1 MEAKYITER
10 DAAMY
15 ALLQRWFGENPAED
29 SFQIKFSNRA
39 LFALILPLLAEQFL
53 GMLMGTMDTIMV
65 SSLGDA
71 SVSGVSLVDMI
82 FVLFFNVLSALST
95 GGAVVAS
102 RAIGAKNPEDARR
115 SAVGLM
121 LISLSASLLILAL
134 LYSFD
139 EQLLTLL
146 YGSIEP
152 DVMKASLT
160 YMRITALSFPAVA
173 LYSSAA
179 ALFRSMGNSKI
190 SMYASAGANIVNVA
204 GNAFLIFVMKM
215 GVAGAALATVIGR
228 VLLMIF
234 FLIMIGR
241 KTGDIYID
249 YKRLFR
255 EKPDGRLMK
264 SILAVGLPGSLESGT
279 FQLGRILVLS
289 IISTFGTVQITAN
302 AIANNIDSFGIM
314 PGFAFN
320 LAIITVVGQCVGA
333 GDKRAVQYY
342 AAKLMRLCYAF
353 LVGLNIVLFALLP
366 VMLNL
371 YAISEEARE
380 IAVILIWIHNG
391 FGVLL
396 WTPAFVLP
404 NAMKATGD
412 AKYVMVTAVLSM
424 FIFRVALSYVL
435 GIRFGMGAV
444 GVWICMVIDWIC
456 RIICFAV
463 RFERKVGFWK
473 NP

>member
-1 MEAKYITER
+1 MKTELYDGR
-10 DAAMY
+10 GFVMSAVFR
-15 ALLQRWFGENPAED
+15 RWFGENPVEET
-29 SFQIKFSNRA
+29 FRIRFSNRA
-39 LFALILPLLAEQFL
+39 LFALILPLLAEQLL
-53 GMLMGTMDTIMV
+53 GMLMGTLDTMMV
-65 SSLGDA
+65 SGLGDA

-82 FVLFFNVLSALST
+82 FILFFNILSALST

-102 RAIGAKNPEDARR
+102 RAIGAGKPEEARR

-121 LISLSASLLILAL
+121 IITLSASLIILAL
-134 LYSFD
+134 LYGFD
-139 EQLLTLL
+139 EEILTLL

-152 DVMKASLT
+152 DVMEAALT

-173 LYSSAA
+173 LYSAAA

-190 SMYASAGANIVNVA
+190 SMYASAGANVVNVA
-204 GNAFLIFVMKM
+204 GNAFLIFVVKM

-249 YKRLFR
+249 YRRLFR
-255 EKPDGRLMK
+255 EKPDTGLMK

-342 AAKLMRLCYAF
+342 TGKLMRMCCGF
-353 LVGLNIVLFALLP
+353 LVVLNIVLFSVLP
-366 VMLNL
+366 LMLDL
-371 YAISEEARE
+371 YSISDEARE

-391 FGVLL
+391 FGILL
-396 WTPAFVLP
+396 WTPSFVLP

-412 AKYVMVTAVLSM
+412 ARFVMVTAVLSM

-456 RIICFAV
+456 RIICFTV
-463 RFERKVGFWK
+463 RFEKKIGFRLK
-473 NP
+473 

>member
-1 MEAKYITER
+1 MSAVFR
-10 DAAMY
+10 
-15 ALLQRWFGENPAED
+15 RWFGENPVEET
-29 SFQIKFSNRA
+29 FRIRFTNRA
-39 LFALILPLLAEQFL
+39 LFALILPLLGEQLL
-53 GMLMGTMDTIMV
+53 GMLMGTLDTMMV
-65 SSLGDA
+65 SGLGDA

-82 FVLFFNVLSALST
+82 FILFFNILSALST

-102 RAIGAKNPEDARR
+102 RAIGAGKPEEARR

-121 LISLSASLLILAL
+121 IITLTASLIILAL
-134 LYSFD
+134 LYGFD
-139 EQLLTLL
+139 EEILTLL

-152 DVMKASLT
+152 DVMEASLT

-173 LYSSAA
+173 LYSAAA

-190 SMYASAGANIVNVA
+190 SMYASAGANAVNVA
-204 GNAFLIFVMKM
+204 GNAFFIFVVKM

-249 YKRLFR
+249 YGRLFR
-255 EKPDGRLMK
+255 EKPDGVLMK
-264 SILAVGLPGSLESGT
+264 NILSVGIPGSLESGT

-342 AAKLMRLCYAF
+342 TGKLMRMCYGF
-353 LVGLNIVLFALLP
+353 LVVLNIVLFAILP
-366 VMLNL
+366 LMLDL
-371 YAISEEARE
+371 YSISDEARE

-396 WTPAFVLP
+396 WTPSFVLP

-412 AKYVMVTAVLSM
+412 AKFVMVTAVLSM
-424 FIFRVALSYVL
+424 FVFRVALSYVL

-456 RIICFAV
+456 RIICFTV
-463 RFERKVGFWK
+463 RFEKKIGFRLK
-473 NP
+473 QEYHKSII

>member
-1 MEAKYITER
+1 MSAVFR
-10 DAAMY
+10 
-15 ALLQRWFGENPAED
+15 RWFGENPVEET
-29 SFQIKFSNRA
+29 FRIRFSNRA
-39 LFALILPLLAEQFL
+39 LFALILPLLGEQLL
-53 GMLMGTMDTIMV
+53 GMLMGTLDTMMV
-65 SSLGDA
+65 SGLGDA

-82 FVLFFNVLSALST
+82 FILFFNILSALST

-102 RAIGAKNPEDARR
+102 RAIGAGKPEEARR

-121 LISLSASLLILAL
+121 IITLSASLLILAL
-134 LYSFD
+134 LYGFD
-139 EQLLTLL
+139 EEILTLL

-152 DVMKASLT
+152 DVMDASLT

-173 LYSSAA
+173 LYSAAA

-190 SMYASAGANIVNVA
+190 SMYASAGANVVNVA
-204 GNAFLIFVMKM
+204 GNAFLIFVVKM

-249 YKRLFR
+249 YRRLFK
-255 EKPDGRLMK
+255 EKPDTGLMK

-342 AAKLMRLCYAF
+342 TGKRMCYGF
-353 LVGLNIVLFALLP
+353 LVVLNIVLFAVLP
-366 VMLNL
+366 LMLDL
-371 YAISEEARE
+371 YSISPEARE

-396 WTPAFVLP
+396 WTPSFVLP

-412 AKYVMVTAVLSM
+412 AKFVMVSAVLSM

-456 RIICFAV
+456 RIICFTV
-463 RFERKVGFWK
+463 RFEKKIGFRLK
-473 NP
+473 QEYHKSII

>member
-1 MEAKYITER
+1 METKYTTEGNVV
-10 DAAMY
+10 MS
-15 ALLQRWFGENPAED
+15 ALLRRWFGENPVEE
-29 SFQIKFSNRA
+29 SFGIRFSNRT
-39 LFALILPLLAEQFL
+39 LLALILPLLAEQLL
-53 GMLMGTMDTIMV
+53 GMLMGTMDTMMV

-82 FVLFFNVLSALST
+82 FILFFNILSALST

-102 RAIGAKNPEDARR
+102 RAIGAKKPEEARR

-121 LISLSASLLILAL
+121 IITLSASLLILAL
-134 LYSFD
+134 LYGFD
-139 EQLLTLL
+139 EEILTLL

-152 DVMKASLT
+152 DVKEAALT

-173 LYSSAA
+173 LYSAAA

-190 SMYASAGANIVNVA
+190 SMYASAGANAVNVA
-204 GNAFLIFVMKM
+204 GNAFLIFVMDM

-249 YKRLFR
+249 YGRLFR
-255 EKPDGRLMK
+255 EKPDTGLMK

-342 AAKLMRLCYAF
+342 TGKLMRMCCGF
-353 LVGLNIVLFALLP
+353 LVVLNIVLFAVLP
-366 VMLNL
+366 LMLNL
-371 YAISEEARE
+371 YSISDEARE
-380 IAVILIWIHNG
+380 LAVILIIIHNG
-391 FGVLL
+391 FGILL
-396 WTPAFVLP
+396 WTPSFVLP

-412 AKYVMVTAVLSM
+412 AKFVMVTAVLSM

-456 RIICFAV
+456 RIICFTA
-463 RFERKVGFWK
+463 RFEKKIGFRLK
-473 NP
+473 

>member
-1 MEAKYITER
+1 MSAVFR
-10 DAAMY
+10 
-15 ALLQRWFGENPAED
+15 RWFGENPVEET
-29 SFQIKFSNRA
+29 FRIRFTNRA
-39 LFALILPLLAEQFL
+39 LFALILPLLAEQLL
-53 GMLMGTMDTIMV
+53 GMLMGTLDTMMV
-65 SSLGDA
+65 SGLGDA

-82 FVLFFNVLSALST
+82 FILFFNILSALST

-102 RAIGAKNPEDARR
+102 RAIGAGKPEEARR

-121 LISLSASLLILAL
+121 IITLSASLIILAL
-134 LYSFD
+134 LYGFD
-139 EQLLTLL
+139 EEILTLL

-152 DVMKASLT
+152 DVMEASLT

-173 LYSSAA
+173 LYSAAA

-190 SMYASAGANIVNVA
+190 SMYASAGANAVNVA
-204 GNAFLIFVMKM
+204 GNAFFIFVVKM

-249 YKRLFR
+249 YGRLFR
-255 EKPDGRLMK
+255 EKPDGALMK
-264 SILAVGLPGSLESGT
+264 NILSVGIPGSLESGT

-342 AAKLMRLCYAF
+342 TGKLMRMCYGF
-353 LVGLNIVLFALLP
+353 LVVLNIVLFAILP
-366 VMLNL
+366 LMLDL
-371 YAISEEARE
+371 YSISDEARE

-396 WTPAFVLP
+396 WTPSFVLP

-412 AKYVMVTAVLSM
+412 AKFVMVTAVLSM

-456 RIICFAV
+456 RIICFTV
-463 RFERKVGFWK
+463 RFEKK
-473 NP
+473 I